1 MSTFNVN
8 LAEAKAR
15 LSELAERAAQGETV
29 VITRHGKPVAQLTRP
44 KAKRQAV
51 NLEALR
57 RVTKNQPRQQE
68 SAGKFI
74 RRMRD
79 DSRF

>member
-1 MSTFNVN
+1 MSRVN

-15 LSELAERAAQGETV
+15 LSELVERAAAGETV
-29 VITRHGKPVAQLTRP
+29 EILRRGKAIAWIVAADRP
-44 KAKRQAV
+44 KKAIELSELQA
-51 NLEALR
+51 L
-57 RVTKNQPRQQE
+57 TKKSPKQRE

-79 DSRF
+79 DARY